1 VEWSLLAVLSVLWGA
16 TFFLVEIALVD
27 LGPLTIV
34 AGRVGLAALVLVAI
48 VHVAGLRLPT
58 DTATWGAFAVM
69 GLLNNTIPFS
79 LIFWGQVEITASLA
93 SILNALPPV
102 FAVVLAPLFLAD
114 ERITAG
120 RLVGVAFGVLGVAV
134 LIGPT
139 AIGDLGVQVLAQLAI
154 VGSSLSYALASIH
167 GRRFAGRPPLVAAAG
182 QLVCSAVMMIP
193 LAMIVEGAPIA
204 FPGGATIAAVVA
216 LAILGTA
223 VAYVLYFRVL
233 ATAGATNLMLVTL
246 LVPISAILFAAAFL
260 GERVE
265 PLQLAGMALIGLGLV
280 AIDGRPWQFLA
291 ARFRT

>member
-1 VEWSLLAVLSVLWGA
+1 
-16 TFFLVEIALVD
+16 
-27 LGPLTIV
+27 
-34 AGRVGLAALVLVAI
+34 
-48 VHVAGLRLPT
+48 
-58 DTATWGAFAVM
+58 
-69 GLLNNTIPFS
+69 
-79 LIFWGQVEITASLA
+79 
-93 SILNALPPV
+93 
-102 FAVVLAPLFLAD
+102 
-114 ERITAG
+114 
-120 RLVGVAFGVLGVAV
+120 
-134 LIGPT
+134 
-139 AIGDLGVQVLAQLAI
+139 
-154 VGSSLSYALASIH
+154 
-167 GRRFAGRPPLVAAAG
+167 
-182 QLVCSAVMMIP
+182 MIP